1 MLPKEVR
8 YSKRNTKAKAQTNK
22 NSILLF
28 KHFVTAVNKDKYEA
42 MRILIH
48 ERLHQ
53 ILNEQVGNRK
63 QEYVNE
69 ILDIYNEAKLAI
81 KSNPDK
87 YGHLISAFDTILNPD
102 TYFNY
107 LDKSAQ
113 EYWNNRSKEERDSLF
128 AEEFL
133 VESLTQR
140 SLIDA
145 LNEIKSTS
153 DKAIIDKQT
162 PKTLWQ
168 RIIDA
173 LIKIFGIKFDNIE
186 NNTILARE
194 YNLFGNLFN
203 DTIAEIQTVEQQ
215 KDTTIETKEE
225 SADIITKNQ
234 LEDIETDTFTEFED
248 DVFAVTDKLIE
259 SNENITA
266 SVNEYLNNYNEQDKP
281 LMARFVK
288 NGWMKIVC

>member
-1 MLPKEVR
+1 MEYYKNL
-8 YSKRNTKAKAQTNK
+8 KREG
-22 NSILLF
+22 IPR
-28 KHFVTAVNKDKYEA
+28 VE
-42 MRILIH
+42 ILIA
-48 ERLHQ
+48 LH
-53 ILNEQVGNRK
+53 
-63 QEYVNE
+63 
-69 ILDIYNEAKLAI
+69 DIAYDLKL
-81 KSNPDK
+81 
-87 YGHLISAFDTILNPD
+87 LETV
-102 TYFNY
+102 
-107 LDKSAQ
+107 
-113 EYWNNRSKEERDSLF
+113 REER
-128 AEEFL
+128 
-133 VESLTQR
+133 VTQR

-234 LEDIETDTFTEFED
+234 LEDIETDTFSEFED

-266 SVNEYLNNYNEQDKP
+266 SVNEYLNNYNEQDNRYRLRYNKLVCCGYGRRRANGYSKP
-281 LMARFVK
+281 
-288 NGWMKIVC
+288 

>member
-1 MLPKEVR
+1 MKASNCGNTLALSSVDKLTTEKNLIISSQLMSEL
-8 YSKRNTKAKAQTNK
+8 SKASKLVNNK
-22 NSILLF
+22 
-28 KHFVTAVNKDKYEA
+28 KT
-42 MRILIH
+42 
-48 ERLHQ
+48 
-53 ILNEQVGNRK
+53 
-63 QEYVNE
+63 
-69 ILDIYNEAKLAI
+69 
-81 KSNPDK
+81 
-87 YGHLISAFDTILNPD
+87 
-102 TYFNY
+102 
-107 LDKSAQ
+107 
-113 EYWNNRSKEERDSLF
+113 EE
-128 AEEFL
+128 L
-133 VESLTQR
+133 VESWKKR
-140 SLIDA
+140 F
-145 LNEIKSTS
+145 N
-153 DKAIIDKQT
+153 
-162 PKTLWQ
+162 
-168 RIIDA
+168 
-173 LIKIFGIKFDNIE
+173 NIE

>member
-1 MLPKEVR
+1 MKINYRKKLEKHL
-8 YSKRNTKAKAQTNK
+8 KRKLKSTEIVHHIDGNSYNNKLSNLQICTHSEHCKLHSNKRKISSHWKAK
-22 NSILLF
+22 
-28 KHFVTAVNKDKYEA
+28 
-42 MRILIH
+42 
-48 ERLHQ
+48 
-53 ILNEQVGNRK
+53 LNNFT
-63 QEYVNE
+63 
-69 ILDIYNEAKLAI
+69 KL
-81 KSNPDK
+81 
-87 YGHLISAFDTILNPD
+87 
-102 TYFNY
+102 
-107 LDKSAQ
+107 
-113 EYWNNRSKEERDSLF
+113 
-128 AEEFL
+128 
-133 VESLTQR
+133 V
-140 SLIDA
+140 
-145 LNEIKSTS
+145 
-153 DKAIIDKQT
+153 IDKQT

-234 LEDIETDTFTEFED
+234 LEDIETDTFSEFED

-259 SNENITA
+259 SNENITT

>member
-1 MLPKEVR
+1 
-8 YSKRNTKAKAQTNK
+8 
-22 NSILLF
+22 
-28 KHFVTAVNKDKYEA
+28 

-81 KSNPDK
+81 KSNPNK

-113 EYWNNRSKEERDSLF
+113 EYWNSRSKEERDSLF

-248 DVFAVTDKLIE
+248 DVLLLLI
-259 SNENITA
+259 NLLK
-266 SVNEYLNNYNEQDKP
+266 V
-281 LMARFVK
+281 
-288 NGWMKIVC
+288 MKI